1 MMGYNWMPH
10 ELKIPMAVDYQR
22 KSSERL
28 GLIPVH
34 INKYMEVMPVDFHG
48 SAHITALSDSD
59 GIVAMKPGIK
69 SLTKGEIVNVRQI

>member
-1 MMGYNWMPH
+1 
-10 ELKIPMAVDYQR
+10 
-22 KSSERL
+22 
-28 GLIPVH
+28 
-34 INKYMEVMPVDFHG
+34 MEVMPVDFHG